1 MRPMSRHRI
10 ASKDNHLSD
19 NELLLAADGEL
30 SSSAAA
36 RVHAHLSAC
45 WTCRARKQ
53 ELDGA
58 IVDFVQT
65 YRRADDQLPAAAG
78 PRALLKARLAD
89 AVQRRQT
96 AWLQG
101 APWRL
106 AFSALLIAF
115 VAAASWLIWPA
126 ISPSRVRAAT
136 VTVPN
141 PSLTPGAAVLTTSD
155 QVCREPKTKNKK
167 VPGDLQRLVFREY
180 GIPGVAPR
188 YYEVD
193 YLITPALGGAD
204 DIRNLWPESST
215 STVWNAQ
222 VKDALEDHL
231 RDLVCSGQ
239 LDLATAQ
246 REIAMDW
253 IEAYKKYF
261 HTDRPLNAT
270 IR

>member
-1 MRPMSRHRI
+1 MRE
-10 ASKDNHLSD
+10 DNHLSD

-36 RVHAHLSAC
+36 RVQSHLSAC

-58 IVDFVQT
+58 VISFVQT
-65 YRRADDQLPAAAG
+65 YHQTAEAHLPSAAG
-78 PRALLKARLAD
+78 PRALLKARMAELTKTSPGD
-89 AVQRRQT
+89 WQ
-96 AWLQG
+96 AWWLR
-101 APWRL
+101 AASSRW
-106 AFSALLIAF
+106 AFSALLIGC
-115 VAAASWLIWPA
+115 VALASSLIWPA
-126 ISPSRVRAAT
+126 ISSSRVRAAT
-136 VTVPN
+136 VTIPN
-141 PSLTPGAAVLTTSD
+141 PSLTPGATVFISGD
-155 QVCREPKTKNKK
+155 QLCRETGEKNRK
-167 VPGDLQRLVFREY
+167 VSRDLQKRVFEEY

-204 DIRNLWPESST
+204 DIRNLWPESSA
-215 STVWNAQ
+215 STVWNAE

-231 RDLVCSGQ
+231 RAMVCSGQ

-261 HTDRPLNAT
+261 HTDRPLQS
-270 IR
+270 RSRK